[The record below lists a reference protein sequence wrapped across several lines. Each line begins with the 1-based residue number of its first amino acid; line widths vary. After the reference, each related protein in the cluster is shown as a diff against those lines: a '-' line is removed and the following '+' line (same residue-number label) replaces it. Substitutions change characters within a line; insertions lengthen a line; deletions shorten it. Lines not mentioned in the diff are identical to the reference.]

1 MPKKGQYGRF
11 QNCER
16 KDLKS
21 FLMTEDNR
29 NQNPDES
36 YTNKYQKH
44 VACSYGYQLVCADD
58 KFSKLFKS
66 YLGEDVVY
74 TFIDDMVEES
84 KYFNDA
90 MKNHFNKELVK
101 TKKHVEDFENSTKC
115 WICDNAYVDN
125 DVKERNPC
133 HWKKKGLCR

>member
-1 MPKKGQYGRF
+1 
-11 QNCER
+11 
-16 KDLKS
+16 
-21 FLMTEDNR
+21 MTEDNR

-58 KFSKLFKS
+58 KFSKLFKT

-84 KYFNDA
+84 KYFSDA